1 VARENWKTKR
11 RKGDEDLRFKFRR
24 MKTHELSVRR
34 RFAPPCASE
43 EKGWP
48 MQITDKMTLPG
59 SELAAS
65 KMPGHW
71 LLARLG
77 KRVLRPGGLNLTR
90 QLLESLAIQPS
101 DAVVE
106 FAPGMGVTARMSLKL
121 NPAAYTA
128 IEDDEAAANRVRR
141 ILSGTH
147 RQCLVGNA
155 EKTPLPHQ
163 SATVVYG
170 EAMLTMQ
177 GTEQKHR
184 IVREAARLL
193 KPGGRYGI
201 HELCLVPDS
210 LDGQIKREI
219 EQALSR
225 TIHVGARPLTAS
237 EWRAVLEAEGFRV
250 QAEVQRPMRL
260 LEPDRLIQ
268 DEGFWGALRFVKNLL
283 RDKDARQ
290 RVLAMRR
297 IFVKYHSHMAAIMLV
312 GVKTGDSHGDAKHQP
327 ALH

>member
-1 VARENWKTKR
+1 
-11 RKGDEDLRFKFRR
+11 
-24 MKTHELSVRR
+24 MKTYESFFSR
-34 RFAPPCASE
+34 RFAAGHVSGGHSLTMPHAE
-43 EKGWP
+43 TLE
-48 MQITDKMTLPG
+48 LPG
-59 SELAAS
+59 AHLAAG

-90 QLLESLAIQPS
+90 QMLESLAIRQA

-106 FAPGMGVTARMSLKL
+106 FAPGLGVTARMTLRL
-121 NPAAYTA
+121 QPASYTA
-128 IEDDEAAANRVRR
+128 VEDDVAAANRVRR
-141 ILSGTH
+141 LVAGAR

-155 EKTPLPHQ
+155 ANAPLPDRT
-163 SATVVYG
+163 ATVVYG

-193 KPGGRYGI
+193 QPGGRYGI
-201 HELCLVPDS
+201 HELCLVPDY
-210 LDGQIKREI
+210 LNGEIKREI

-225 TIHVGARPLTAS
+225 TIHVGARPLTAG
-237 EWRAVLEAEGFRV
+237 EWRAVLEAGGFCV

-283 RDKDARQ
+283 RDGEARQ

-297 IFVKYHSHMAAIMLV
+297 IFVKYRSHMAAIMLV
-312 GVKTGDSHGDAKHQP
+312 GVKTGGSHGDAEHQP